1 MAQTTFKMA
10 KGDTIAM
17 PDGVA
22 GRMLWRVERRL
33 RDGYLTSSLSGQ
45 PDRLWTH
52 EDIYAAWCDHR
63 MEHWPADLS
72 RLDEALAEMLQTD
85 FDRWPLSKRF
95 EAQCREAYVTRV
107 DELRTKGVG
116 KYKAYRQAADE
127 ITAEKANEWE
137 LRRTKIE
144 AAEAALAPKRRKVRS
159 NVLAEAPVPVFALGK
174 SAVKKWW
181 LLWDKAGRDVRA
193 LLARDHLRGDHRPR
207 FEDRRGEQSSDADV
221 RCVYGAMEWAGRAVY
236 MGLSDE
242 QADNEKPGVTLT
254 SSKAY
259 AYRRMEEKLTSLGLS
274 TVSITTFNRFL
285 RDRYDAFDEYR
296 ARFGPRMAYL
306 KFHIFQRRALPER
319 AMEEVE
325 VDHCLLDVFVMD
337 SHGRVARPWLTVL
350 ICRATKMIVGIH
362 IGFDPPSG
370 ETLARAVLHAILP
383 KVLTD
388 IGAENDWP
396 CMGGFDM
403 LITDRGLEFLS
414 EAFQRAGNEL
424 KFAIVNLPGRSP
436 WLKATVERFFGTL
449 GVRVMS
455 RLEGST
461 RAKAADWYD
470 PQARARYGLVELTGM
485 IVRWI
490 VDDYHEADHGTLGT
504 SPRKR
509 WRELA
514 ENALDGGVRVP
525 RPFKDVF
532 RMLGEGGITRVI
544 GNTGIL
550 FENNHYA
557 SPELE
562 AYRRTHEG
570 KKPVEIIAEY
580 YDRSF
585 IWVNLG
591 GDWREVGAT
600 NAAML
605 KGRSRYANRIINR
618 LARKLTPKGE
628 EVTET
633 TLERA
638 RMQCEEEARTLNG
651 RRALRY
657 LSVGALATDVV
668 GNNGRLAV
676 LANGLEMPAGTGDP
690 ATGDGAAARAA
701 NPADPGAAGGAIAD
715 STGAPHDGDMDTE
728 GAKGAAKFELVGAGA
743 ASDGVD
749 GDGGSSTSE
758 GAVVEPAPPRKQ
770 DLQAILSGL
779 ASTKRVLR

>member
-1 MAQTTFKMA
+1 MA

-33 RDGYLTSSLSGQ
+33 RDGYLTSSLNGQ
-45 PDRLWTH
+45 PDKVWSH
-52 EDIYAAWCDHR
+52 DHIYAAWCDHR

-72 RLDEALAEMLQTD
+72 RIDEALAEMLQTD

-95 EAQCREAYVTRV
+95 EAQCRETYVTRV
-107 DELRTKGVG
+107 DELRAEGVG
-116 KYKAYRQAADE
+116 KYKAYRRAADE

-137 LRRTKIE
+137 LRRATID
-144 AAEAALAPKRRKVRS
+144 AAETAAAPKRRKVRS
-159 NVLAEAPVPVFALGK
+159 NVLAEAPVPTFALGE

-207 FEDRRGEQSSDADV
+207 FEDRRGEQASDADV

-236 MGLSDE
+236 MGRSDE
-242 QADNEKPGVTLT
+242 QADDEKPGVTLT
-254 SSKAY
+254 STKKY
-259 AYRRMEEKLTSLGLS
+259 AYDRMREKLEPLKLP
-274 TVSITTFNRFL
+274 TVSITTFNKFL

-306 KFHIFQRRALPER
+306 KFHIFQRRPLPER

-383 KVLTD
+383 KVLTG
-388 IGAENDWP
+388 IGTENDWP

-414 EAFQRAGNEL
+414 EAFQRAGNAL
-424 KFAIVNLPGRSP
+424 KFAIVNLPGRAP

-470 PQARARYGLVELTGM
+470 PQARARYGLGELTGM

-490 VDDYHEADHGTLGT
+490 VDDYHEQEHATLGT
-504 SPRKR
+504 SPRAR

-525 RPFKDVF
+525 PPFKNVF

-550 FENNHYA
+550 FENNHYV

-570 KKPVEIIAEY
+570 GKPVEVIAEY

-591 GDWREVGAT
+591 GDWRQVPAT
-600 NAAML
+600 NAAAL
-605 KGRSRYANRIINR
+605 KGRSRYANRVINR

-628 EVTET
+628 EVTED

-638 RMQCEEEARTLNG
+638 RLQCEEEARTLNG
-651 RRALRY
+651 RRALRF
-657 LSVGALATDVV
+657 LSVGALATDVA

-676 LANGLEMPAGTGDP
+676 LANGLEMPAGAGAP
-690 ATGDGAAARAA
+690 ATGDAAAAGA
-701 NPADPGAAGGAIAD
+701 GIPAHPGAAGGAVAAG
-715 STGAPHDGDMDTE
+715 GAAPLDGDMDAD
-728 GAKGAAKFELVGAGA
+728 GVKGAPQLELVGAMPAADGVLCDGGAVPPAGA
-743 ASDGVD
+743 A
-749 GDGGSSTSE
+749 E
-758 GAVVEPAPPRKQ
+758 EPAPPRKQ

-779 ASTKRVLR
+779 ARAKKVLR

>member
-1 MAQTTFKMA
+1 MAQTTFRMA

-17 PDGVA
+17 PEGVA

-33 RDGYLTSSLSGQ
+33 RDGYLTSSLNGQ
-45 PDRLWTH
+45 PDRVWSH
-52 EDIYAAWCDHR
+52 DDIYAAWCDHR

-116 KYKAYRQAADE
+116 KYKAYRQAAAE
-127 ITAEKANEWE
+127 ITAEKADEWE
-137 LRRTKIE
+137 LRRAKID
-144 AAEAALAPKRRKVRS
+144 AAEAALAPARRKVRS
-159 NVLAEAPVPVFALGK
+159 KVLADAPVPVFALGE

-207 FEDRRGEQSSDADV
+207 FEDRRGEQASDADV
-221 RCVYGAMEWAGRAVY
+221 RCVYGAMEWAGRAIY
-236 MGLSDE
+236 MGLTDE
-242 QADNEKPGVTLT
+242 QAGNEKPGVTLT
-254 SSKAY
+254 STKKY
-259 AYRRMEEKLTSLGLS
+259 AYDRMKEKLEPLELPI
-274 TVSITTFNRFL
+274 VSITTFNKFL
-285 RDRYDAFDEYR
+285 RGRYDAFDEYR

-383 KVLTD
+383 KVLTG
-388 IGAENDWP
+388 IGTENDWP

-414 EAFQRAGNEL
+414 EAFQRAGNAL

-470 PQARARYGLVELTGM
+470 PQARARYGLGELTGM

-490 VDDYHEADHGTLGT
+490 VDEYHEADHGTLGT

-514 ENALDGGVRVP
+514 ETALDGGVRVP
-525 RPFKDVF
+525 PPFKDVF

-557 SPELE
+557 SAELE
-562 AYRRTHEG
+562 AYRKTHDG

-591 GDWREVGAT
+591 GDWRQVPAT
-600 NAAML
+600 NAAAL

-628 EVTET
+628 EVTED

-651 RRALRY
+651 RRALRF
-657 LSVGALATDVV
+657 LSVGALATDVA

-676 LANGLEMPAGTGDP
+676 LANGLEMPSGAADPTTGGGAPAGAELSADP
-690 ATGDGAAARAA
+690 AVPGGKIDDTG
-701 NPADPGAAGGAIAD
+701 IE
-715 STGAPHDGDMDTE
+715 PHDGEMETD
-728 GAKGAAKFELVGAGA
+728 GAKGAPQLEFVGATPASDDAHGDGGDTPPAGA
-743 ASDGVD
+743 A
-749 GDGGSSTSE
+749 E
-758 GAVVEPAPPRKQ
+758 EPASPRKQ

-779 ASTKRVLR
+779 ASAKRVLK